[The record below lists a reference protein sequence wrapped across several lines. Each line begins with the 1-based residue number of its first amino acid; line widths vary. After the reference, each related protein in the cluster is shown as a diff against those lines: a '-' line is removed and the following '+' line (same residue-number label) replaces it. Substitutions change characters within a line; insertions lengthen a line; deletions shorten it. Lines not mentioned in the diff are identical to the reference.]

1 MSASIPDT
9 MRAVVLERPGTE
21 GLTVRTVP
29 VPEVGVDDVL
39 VRVRACGIGR
49 TVLNKVRGLTQ
60 DQLPRIPAHEA
71 AGEIVAL
78 GSGVRGFEVGQQVLV
93 YYYVT
98 CGNCQKCWTGREPLC
113 DEVAGRYLRVGE
125 DRDGALAEYVRL
137 GVRNVIAMP
146 EGLDPVAATTAPD
159 AIATPLHIVRRAA
172 LRAGETIMV
181 IGAAGGVGV
190 HLLQVARWMGAR
202 AVAVDVPGKLEALTA
217 YGATELVDGTAP
229 GWERP
234 LTGRID
240 VAVDLVGTP
249 ETLQRSID
257 VLAPGGRLA
266 VLTVDRDVTFP
277 VAPFRMV
284 GGELTIV
291 GSKYANHA
299 EVLEAARLLA
309 DGTLE
314 AVVSHVVDL
323 EGAPDV
329 LRAIETNDFFARG
342 AMRLDF

>member
-1 MSASIPDT
+1 MSAHVPDT

-21 GLTVRTVP
+21 GLEVRTVP

-39 VRVRACGIGR
+39 VRIRACGIGR

-71 AGEIVAL
+71 AGEIVAI
-78 GSGVRGFEVGQQVLV
+78 GPGVRGLEVGQQVLV

-98 CGNCQKCWTGREPLC
+98 CGRCRHCWVGRETLC

-137 GVRNVIAMP
+137 GVRNVIPMP

-159 AIATPLHIVRRAA
+159 AIATPLHIARRTA
-172 LRAGETIMV
+172 LAAGETIAV

-190 HLLQVARWMGAR
+190 HMLQVARWMGAR
-202 AVAVDVPGKLEALTA
+202 AIAVDVPGKLDDLVR
-217 YGATELVDGTAP
+217 YGATDLVDGTAP
-229 GWERP
+229 GWEQQLR
-234 LTGRID
+234 GRVD

-249 ETLQRSID
+249 DTLTSAMD
-257 VLAPGGRLA
+257 LLAPGGRLA
-266 VLTVDRDVTFP
+266 LLTVDRDVTFP

-291 GSKYANHA
+291 GSKYANHT
-299 EVLEAARLLA
+299 EVLRAAELLL
-309 DGTLE
+309 DGTIE
-314 AVVSHVVDL
+314 AVVSNVVDL

-329 LRAIETNDFFARG
+329 LRSIERNDFFARG
-342 AMRLDF
+342 AMALEF

>member
-1 MSASIPDT
+1 MSIPDS

-21 GLTVRTVP
+21 GLVVRTLP

-49 TVLNKVRGLTQ
+49 TVLNKVRGLAQ
-60 DQLPRIPAHEA
+60 EQLPRIPAHEA

-78 GSGVRGFEVGQQVLV
+78 GSGVRGLEIGQQVLV

-98 CGNCQKCWTGREPLC
+98 CGNCAKCWTGREPLC

-137 GVRNVIAMP
+137 GVRNVIPMP
-146 EGLDPVAATTAPD
+146 DGLDPVAATTAPD

-172 LRAGETIMV
+172 LAPGETIMV

-190 HLLQVARWMGAR
+190 HLLQVARWLGAK
-202 AVAVDVPGKLEALTA
+202 VIAVDVPGKLDGLTE
-217 YGATELVDGTAP
+217 YGATELVDGTAT
-229 GWERP
+229 GWERA
-234 LTGRID
+234 LAGHVD
-240 VAVDLVGTP
+240 VAVNLVGTP
-249 ETLQRSID
+249 DTLTKSVD
-257 VLAPGGRLA
+257 VLAAGGRLA
-266 VLTVDRDVTFP
+266 VLTVDRDVVFP
-277 VAPFRMV
+277 VAPARMV

-299 EVLEAARLLA
+299 EVLEAAQLLA
-309 DGTLE
+309 EGTLE
-314 AVVSHVVDL
+314 AVVSHTVGL
-323 EGAPDV
+323 EGAPEV
-329 LRAIETNDFFARG
+329 LRSIERNDFFARG
-342 AMRLDF
+342 AMALDL